1 VLVSKLMSSSRG
13 LTVCVFCFL
22 WFLTLTTIS
31 KAFGKNDLASP
42 SDTIFRQAK
51 NSPGYI
57 VAKKSDWDRL
67 KAIWTDSLSAQQKII
82 EEERKLMK
90 TKIDSVQ
97 QRSTNEEPAEVL
109 EQSTDNQAESSNNMV
124 LIFVPILLLLFIYG
138 AAVTF
143 RLLNHTTNQ
152 KSQAEQ
158 LVHLESDLLQHK
170 KASIE
175 RERRLMRELIDTRNQ
190 LQALKDSQ
198 SAASQ

>member
-1 VLVSKLMSSSRG
+1 
-13 LTVCVFCFL
+13 
-22 WFLTLTTIS
+22 
-31 KAFGKNDLASP
+31 
-42 SDTIFRQAK
+42 
-51 NSPGYI
+51 
-57 VAKKSDWDRL
+57 
-67 KAIWTDSLSAQQKII
+67 
-82 EEERKLMK
+82 
-90 TKIDSVQ
+90 
-97 QRSTNEEPAEVL
+97 
-109 EQSTDNQAESSNNMV
+109 V

>member
-1 VLVSKLMSSSRG
+1 MLPSKFMSAFRG
-13 LTVCVFCFL
+13 LTVCVFCCL
-22 WFLTLTTIS
+22 WFLTLANSS
-31 KAFGKNDLASP
+31 KAFGKNDLLSS

-67 KAIWTDSLSAQQKII
+67 KAIWMDSLSAQQKTL
-82 EEERKLMK
+82 EEQRKLMK
-90 TKIDSVQ
+90 SKIDSVNQ
-97 QRSTNEEPAEVL
+97 GPSNEEPAEVI
-109 EQSTDNQAESSNNMV
+109 EQSSDDQAESSNDLV
-124 LIFVPILLLLFIYG
+124 LIFIPILLLLFVYG

-158 LVHLESDLLQHK
+158 LVHLESDLIQHK

-198 SAASQ
+198 SAEPQ